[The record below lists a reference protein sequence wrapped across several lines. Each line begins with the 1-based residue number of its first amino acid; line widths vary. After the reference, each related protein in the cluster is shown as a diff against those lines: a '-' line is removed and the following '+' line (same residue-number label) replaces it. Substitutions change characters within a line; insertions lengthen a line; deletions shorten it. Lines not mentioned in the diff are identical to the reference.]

1 MLKDELK
8 TLYKKTE
15 EEKFKPIK
23 EEIIQYCRDEANQ
36 KNRNWITHDKKY
48 LPYKRMIEEYFES
61 EGLKVIC
68 YGYVANQFYLEISGW
83 E

>member
-36 KNRNWITHDKKY
+36 KK
-48 LPYKRMIEEYFES
+48 
-61 EGLKVIC
+61 
-68 YGYVANQFYLEISGW
+68 
-83 E
+83 